1 MQQNISAKLNFLL
14 KLYFAMKRQYY
25 QVRYPNIVLAKD
37 AIVKGSL
44 KVSGTVKVEIGA
56 GSRLGKK
63 VEIYGSGQLIVG
75 RNVLLNGPK
84 IGCDRTITIGDDC
97 LISDCFL
104 ADSDYH
110 NLEPHLRH
118 YPTSPRVSA
127 PIHIER
133 NVWIGARATVMKGV
147 HIGANSVVGLG
158 SVVRKSIPPDVVVIG
173 NPQQVVKHF
182 TDQNEVIPPLVFSE
196 VR

>member
-1 MQQNISAKLNFLL
+1 MQQNISAQLNFFST
-14 KLYFAMKRQYY
+14 LYFAIKRQYY
-25 QVRYPNIVLAKD
+25 QLRYPNLLLAKD
-37 AIVKGSL
+37 VIIKGSL
-44 KVSGTVKVEIGA
+44 QVSGPVKVEIGS
-56 GSRLGKK
+56 GSRLGKN
-63 VEIYGSGQLIVG
+63 VAIYGSGQLIVG
-75 RNVLLNGPK
+75 QNVSLNGAK
-84 IGCDRTITIGDDC
+84 IGCDRKITIEDDC

-118 YPTSPRVSA
+118 HPPSPKVSA
-127 PIHIER
+127 PITIER

-147 HIGANSVVGLG
+147 RIGTNSVVGLG
-158 SVVRKSIPPDVVVIG
+158 CIVRKSIPPNVVVIG

-182 TDQNEVIPPLVFSE
+182 AVQNEVISSPAFSE

>member
-1 MQQNISAKLNFLL
+1 
-14 KLYFAMKRQYY
+14 MKRQYY